1 MTTSD
6 SRAPAGLGGVVPERA
21 GAHAGAAPA
30 GIEARFLVEQ
40 GGFTLDVDVHL
51 PGRGVT
57 ALFGHSGSG
66 KTTVLRC
73 LAGLTRPKHGR
84 LCVNGETWLDT
95 AQGIFVPTHKRPL
108 GYVFQEAS
116 LFTHLTV
123 ERNLRYGLSRVPST
137 ARRVDLAQA
146 AELLG
151 IGHLL
156 DRMPAGLSGGERQR
170 VGIARALLTSP
181 RLLLLDEP
189 LASLDQKRKLE
200 ILPYL
205 ERLHDELDIPVL
217 YVSHAP
223 EEVARLADHLV
234 LLDHG
239 RALASGPIGQ
249 TLARLD
255 LPMTMAE
262 DASVVIEGVVGAHDA
277 AYGLLR
283 IDLPGARASLRIVH
297 AALPAGRPM
306 RVVIRA
312 RDVSLAANAAG
323 DTSVLNVL
331 PATVV
336 EMEPAAD
343 PAQVMVRLDIDGTP
357 LLSRITRYSHDR
369 LRLQVG
375 ARVWAQVKAVS
386 LLA

>member
-1 MTTSD
+1 
-6 SRAPAGLGGVVPERA
+6 
-21 GAHAGAAPA
+21 
-30 GIEARFLVEQ
+30 
-40 GGFTLDVDVHL
+40 
-51 PGRGVT
+51 
-57 ALFGHSGSG
+57 
-66 KTTVLRC
+66 
-73 LAGLTRPKHGR
+73 
-84 LCVNGETWLDT
+84 
-95 AQGIFVPTHKRPL
+95 
-108 GYVFQEAS
+108 
-116 LFTHLTV
+116 
-123 ERNLRYGLSRVPST
+123 
-137 ARRVDLAQA
+137 
-146 AELLG
+146 
-151 IGHLL
+151 
-156 DRMPAGLSGGERQR
+156 
-170 VGIARALLTSP
+170 
-181 RLLLLDEP
+181 
-189 LASLDQKRKLE
+189 
-200 ILPYL
+200 
-205 ERLHDELDIPVL
+205 
-217 YVSHAP
+217 
-223 EEVARLADHLV
+223 
-234 LLDHG
+234 
-239 RALASGPIGQ
+239 
-249 TLARLD
+249 
-255 LPMTMAE
+255 
-262 DASVVIEGVVGAHDA
+262 VIEGAVGAHDA